1 MITISA
7 EQPCH
12 HASVRQLT
20 ASAFEASEFGH
31 HGEAEMIEALR
42 GNSERVISL
51 VALCDHRVIG
61 HAIASPVVI
70 RSGESET
77 SGLAIGPMAVMP
89 SFQRQGVGSQLVRVI
104 IERAEAAGE
113 SFLAVAG
120 HPEFYTRFGFRPS
133 LDFGVQHCFEGMP
146 DDVFFLQSLQKTF
159 PDHFANGRLVYSS
172 VFGRQDR
179 FA

>member
-1 MITISA
+1 MMLWQTAISIA
-7 EQPCH
+7 L
-12 HASVRQLT
+12 SV
-20 ASAFEASEFGH
+20 
-31 HGEAEMIEALR
+31 
-42 GNSERVISL
+42 
-51 VALCDHRVIG
+51 
-61 HAIASPVVI
+61 VV
-70 RSGESET
+70 RSDQRET
-77 SGLAIGPMAVMP
+77 CSLAIGPMAVMP
-89 SFQRQGVGSQLVRVI
+89 SFQRQGVASQLVRVI

-120 HPEFYTRFGFRPS
+120 HPEFYTRFGFQPS

-159 PDHFANGRLVYSS
+159 PGHFANGRLVYSS